1 MRCARPV
8 RSGFSPLDEELAL
21 LPGQLTP
28 RLQQSV
34 VRLGSWMPFAQA
46 AEALQFFMGVQV
58 SEPTVRRVTERS
70 GAAYVALQTAAVET
84 IEQTLP
90 HAPAGPLVP

>member
-1 MRCARPV
+1 MPCVRPV
-8 RSGFSPLDEELAL
+8 RSAFSPLDEELAL

-34 VRLGSWMPFAQA
+34 VRLGTWMPFTRA
-46 AEALQFFMGVQV
+46 AAALEFFTGVRV
-58 SEPTVRRVTERS
+58 SEPTVRRVTEGS
-70 GAAYVALQTAAVET
+70 GAAYVAVQTAAVAS

-90 HAPAGPLVP
+90 PAPAGPRVQ